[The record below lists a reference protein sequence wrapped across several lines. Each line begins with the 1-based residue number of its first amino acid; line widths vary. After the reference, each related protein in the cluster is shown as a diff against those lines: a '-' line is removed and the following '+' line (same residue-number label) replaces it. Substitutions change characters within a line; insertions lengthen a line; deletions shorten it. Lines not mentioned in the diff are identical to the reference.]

1 MTTVMI
7 EKKHCCFFLE
17 ELKEYHIVATFLVS
31 YSLDALLEELE
42 IWAIS
47 SLHGSVLFKLRQM

>member
-1 MTTVMI
+1 MTIVMI

-17 ELKEYHIVATFLVS
+17 ELKGYQIVVS
-31 YSLDALLEELE
+31 CSLEALLEELE